1 MYKVSLVE
9 DEELILQGIDRIIDW
24 EGLGLTVV
32 HKAHDGVEALKLW
45 EKEPADIIITDIN
58 MPEMDGLQLIEEL
71 QKRSKNLRFII
82 LSGYDEFEY
91 ARRAIG
97 MKVEEYILK
106 PIDEEKLEGA
116 LKKAI
121 NSLEQYGRQRRETID
136 FRTKLEGFVNGDMET
151 EEYKNFLE
159 SIGIKTENS
168 GISIARM
175 KLQANEKTINMQE
188 KLMAVLAAYEADNLY
203 AFYLKMD
210 EILLLRSVE
219 YGSITGINDYY
230 GKLQN
235 KLEENLKLATFIT
248 VAPLAKT
255 LEELPFAL
263 DTMKSLEK
271 YFMIEGY
278 GSCIDLN
285 YIVDR
290 KTNDILVD
298 EGRLHKLLLGG
309 DKKAAVDYIED
320 LFINN
325 AGEEKISVDALFQ
338 MIFKLSMI
346 LQEIMEEF
354 DLVKLK
360 KRNTIL
366 KLVDKLNQAEH
377 ISTIKSLFTSEII
390 DIMDELHK
398 ENSKLTPVIKQLL
411 KEIQEDYKGDFN
423 LKTLAHKYHM
433 NTSYLGQLFQKE
445 MGCSFSQYVTNYKNS
460 IARELIL
467 NTNMRINDI
476 AKEVGFTDTS
486 YFYRKFKQCYGISP
500 ASLREMKEYNSS
512 EK

>member
-9 DEELILQGIDRIIDW
+9 DEELILQGIERIIDW
-24 EGLGLTVV
+24 ERLGLTVV

-45 EKEPADIIITDIN
+45 EKEPADIIVTDIN
-58 MPEMDGLQLIEEL
+58 MPDMDGLRLIEEL
-71 QKRSKNLRFII
+71 QKKSKNLRFII

-116 LKKAI
+116 LIKAI
-121 NSLEQYGRQRRETID
+121 NSLDQYGRQKRETID
-136 FRTKLEGFVNGDMET
+136 FRTNLESFANGDMGA
-151 EEYKNFLE
+151 EEYKSFLNCA
-159 SIGIKTENS
+159 GIKTES
-168 GISIARM
+168 SCISLARI
-175 KLQANEKTINMQE
+175 KIQTNEKTANIQE
-188 KLMAVLAAYEADNLY
+188 KLIAALSAYESDGLY
-203 AFYLKMD
+203 SFYLKKD
-210 EILLLRSVE
+210 ELLLLRSLE
-219 YGSITGINDYY
+219 SAGPAGINDYY
-230 GKLQN
+230 RKLQN
-235 KLEENLKLATFIT
+235 NLEENLKVSSFLTI
-248 VAPLAKT
+248 APLSQNVD
-255 LEELPFAL
+255 ELPFAL
-263 DTMKSLEK
+263 ETMKNLQK

-309 DKKAAVDYIED
+309 DKKAAIDYIED

-325 AGEEKISVDALFQ
+325 AGEERVSVDALFQ

-346 LQEIMEEF
+346 LQEVIEEF

-360 KRNTIL
+360 KRNSIL
-366 KLVDKLNQAEH
+366 TLLDKLNQAEH
-377 ISTIKSLFTSEII
+377 ISTIKSLFISEII

-398 ENSKLTPVIKQLL
+398 ENSQLTPVIKQLL
-411 KEIQEDYKGDFN
+411 KEIQDNYKGDFN

-486 YFYRKFKQCYGISP
+486 YFYRKFKLCYGISP
-500 ASLREMKEYNSS
+500 SSLRDMKEYTGS